1 MFNLKLK
8 LNSSNEDVVFLNVVS
23 LSFDGGSLYIFFD
36 YHDMDNVI
44 SFPFSHVED
53 FIFLSKGE

>member
-8 LNSSNEDVVFLNVVS
+8 LNSSDKDFVFSKVVS
-23 LSFDGGSLYIFFD
+23 LSFDGVFLYIFFD
-36 YHDMDNVI
+36 YDDKDNVI
-44 SFPFSHVED
+44 TFPFSQVEN